1 MPTNKQVICRT
12 TGLLDDDRVVQL
24 ISVKL
29 VADSHA
35 VMSLHFARNQ
45 TNSNNKKLKICVMT
59 IRMRAILANRSVA
72 VAFRPE
78 WTEKFVHQVTDGYRH
93 GMYVFHRSRSI
104 DGKSPTLVNLFVTL
118 FQRLNLHSS
127 HESALT

>member
-1 MPTNKQVICRT
+1 MPTNKLVICRT

-45 TNSNNKKLKICVMT
+45 TNSNNKTLKICAMT
-59 IRMRAILANRSVA
+59 IRMRATSHLGQSFGSSCLPAGMDGEIRS
-72 VAFRPE
+72 
-78 WTEKFVHQVTDGYRH
+78 
-93 GMYVFHRSRSI
+93 
-104 DGKSPTLVNLFVTL
+104 
-118 FQRLNLHSS
+118 SS
-127 HESALT
+127 H

>member
-45 TNSNNKKLKICVMT
+45 TNSNNKTLKICAMT
-59 IRMRAILANRSVA
+59 IRMRAIRSVA
-72 VAFRPE
+72 VGQSFGSSCLPAGM
-78 WTEKFVHQVTDGYRH
+78 DGEI
-93 GMYVFHRSRSI
+93 RS
-104 DGKSPTLVNLFVTL
+104 
-118 FQRLNLHSS
+118 SS
-127 HESALT
+127 H